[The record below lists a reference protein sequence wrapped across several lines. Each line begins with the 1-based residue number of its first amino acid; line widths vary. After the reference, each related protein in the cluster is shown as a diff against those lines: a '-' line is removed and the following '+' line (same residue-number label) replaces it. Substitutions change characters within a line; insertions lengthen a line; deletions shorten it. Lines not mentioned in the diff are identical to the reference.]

1 MKTSI
6 ALIAMI
12 ALPLSS
18 PALAQR
24 RVAVP
29 MAMPDAALSKGS
41 ACSISSDGGSS
52 SVDFSFGVSNPTSPA
67 TGAGRVKGSW
77 DLATGKGH
85 IVDETL
91 RLITTPSSNGGPP
104 IVVAHAINTK
114 GAGGE
119 RMIGDGKQSQGV
131 DFGQREASA
140 PSLSEVACDH
150 AINTKG
156 TGASNGRAALEVGAI
171 AGIVIACR
179 INPGKGVTI
188 FNPPPPPM
196 PGKVSM
202 QDFHF
207 VSSSEA
213 SRMAGGPGGGPHV
226 KVFECSSADGAP
238 SSVSM
243 LLLPAVQK

>member
-1 MKTSI
+1 MKASI

-12 ALPLSS
+12 ALPLSA

-29 MAMPDAALSKGS
+29 AAMADVAVSRAS

-52 SVDFSFGVSNPTSPA
+52 SVDYSFGASNPTSAPTA
-67 TGAGRVKGSW
+67 TGRGRDGW
-77 DLATGKGH
+77 DVATGKAG

-104 IVVAHAINTK
+104 TVTAHAITTK
-114 GAGGE
+114 GAGAE
-119 RMIGDGKQSQGV
+119 RLMVDAPQSSP
-131 DFGQREASA
+131 A
-140 PSLSEVACDH
+140 ACDH

-156 TGASNGRAALEVGAI
+156 TGTAGRAALEVGAI

-188 FNPPPPPM
+188 FNPPPPPIA
-196 PGKVSM
+196 GKVSM

-213 SRMAGGPGGGPHV
+213 SRMAGGPGGAPHV
-226 KVFECSSADGAP
+226 KVFECSSADGSP
-238 SSVSM
+238 SLVSM

>member
-12 ALPLSS
+12 ALPLSA

-29 MAMPDAALSKGS
+29 AAMPDALRSTGS

-52 SVDFSFGVSNPTSPA
+52 SVDYSFGSTHPA
-67 TGAGRVKGSW
+67 SAPTGAGRIIGVW

-91 RLITTPSSNGGPP
+91 RLITTPSPGGGLPT
-104 IVVAHAINTK
+104 VAAHAINTK

-119 RMIGDGKQSQGV
+119 RMIGDGKQSQGA

-140 PSLSEVACDH
+140 PALSEVACDH

-156 TGASNGRAALEVGAI
+156 TGASNGRAGLAIGAI
-171 AGIVIACR
+171 TGGVIACR
-179 INPGKGVTI
+179 INPGEGVTI

-226 KVFECSSADGAP
+226 KVFECSSADGSP